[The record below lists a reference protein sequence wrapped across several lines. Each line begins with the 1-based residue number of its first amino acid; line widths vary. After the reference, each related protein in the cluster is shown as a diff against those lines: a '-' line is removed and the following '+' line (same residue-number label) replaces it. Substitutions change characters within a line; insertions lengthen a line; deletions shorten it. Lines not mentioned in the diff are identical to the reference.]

1 MITANSTFVQMLCEN
16 SGTIAKVLKGSEFT
30 IKEKSFKKMKTLK
43 PVLLDLKKS
52 T

>member
-1 MITANSTFVQMLCEN
+1 MSTANSTFVQMLCEN

-30 IKEKSFKKMKTLK
+30 IKEKSKKKMKTLK